1 MENKTQSLETDTSES
16 GYLRQAKDFYW
27 FSRRTYL
34 RSLQKMKSG
43 YWLTRRFYLHS
54 ARGMKSECKES
65 FRRAK
70 GFYWLSRRAY
80 LRSINEIKF
89 AYRCSCR
96 NFFYIRQE
104 TIRQTRF
111 SYRATKSSLK
121 STKKTFI
128 FTKRSLKK
136 AVMGGLKKR
145 ISSPYWVLRKRL
157 KRIPGFLKCKR
168 QEVYWWGRK
177 RMQILQQRRRRAFQ
191 QLQCRKHRAS
201 LRFSRPSPK
210 SFQVSLWFSRA
221 VPKQLHFLSPRKM
234 WNQRRLAKIVKSLRF
249 LNLSFGDRAA
259 FEKRV
264 QKYDSFAKQAVEL
277 ARTLKPELVHAHD
290 LNAAVAGQKIWK
302 ELGIPFI
309 YESHELWTERNRP
322 NISVTHAERVWEEK
336 TEKTLMEEAAAS
348 ITVCDSIAE
357 HLAKAY
363 NVAKPAVVR
372 NTPPRIQPAD
382 RDLPGVREHFGISKE
397 DFVAV
402 YVGKLA
408 ANRGILDILRALT
421 RLPEN
426 VKVITLG
433 MFDPKFQIEF
443 DYFVNKLK
451 LQGRI
456 FCHPTVPSEEVA
468 QRIRDCDVSLTTMNR
483 ACLSYVYTLPN
494 KLFESLQASLPII
507 GPDSPEIIRI
517 VEMYRC
523 GLTYRDGDHVDL
535 AEKISELMSNSQMK
549 NNFREGAFEASRELC
564 WEIEQ
569 GRLLSV
575 YDQLFS
581 VNPSAKTN
589 PSLPQPV
596 VHSEI

>member
-1 MENKTQSLETDTSES
+1 MENKTQSLETDARES
-16 GYLRQAKDFYW
+16 GYLRLAKDSYW
-27 FSRRTYL
+27 FSRRV
-34 RSLQKMKSG
+34 
-43 YWLTRRFYLHS
+43 
-54 ARGMKSECKES
+54 C
-65 FRRAK
+65 
-70 GFYWLSRRAY
+70 
-80 LRSINEIKF
+80 LRSIRKTKF
-89 AYRCSCR
+89 LGDAVKK
-96 NFFYIRQE
+96 I
-104 TIRQTRF
+104 
-111 SYRATKSSLK
+111 LK
-121 STKKTFI
+121 HQ
-128 FTKRSLKK
+128 
-136 AVMGGLKKR
+136 
-145 ISSPYWVLRKRL
+145 ISSSYWFLRKPI
-157 KRIPGFLKCKR
+157 KRVPGFLKCNCHKMYWRSRKEMQMLR
-168 QEVYWWGRK
+168 QY
-177 RMQILQQRRRRAFQ
+177 IRRAFQ
-191 QLQCRKHRAS
+191 RLFFSPYWFLRKQIKRFPGLLKSKRREMYWRSRKEMQILRQNRKRIFKRLFSSPYWFLRKQIKRVPSLLKSRRREIYWWCRKDVQVLQQHKKRVFRQLQQQKKQVALQISRSIPKFFYFLIPYGFWRERK
-201 LRFSRPSPK
+201 
-210 SFQVSLWFSRA
+210 
-221 VPKQLHFLSPRKM
+221 
-234 WNQRRLAKIVKSLRF
+234 LAKIAKSLRF
-249 LNLSFGDRAA
+249 LSMSFGDRAG

-264 QKYDSFAKQAVEL
+264 RKYDFFAKQAVEL
-277 ARTLKPELVHAHD
+277 ARTLKPELIHAHD

-336 TEKTLMEEAAAS
+336 TEKALMEDAAAS

-363 NVAKPAVVR
+363 NAAKPAVVR
-372 NTPPRIQPAD
+372 NTPPKIQATN
-382 RDLPGVREHFGISKE
+382 RDLPGVREHFGISKS

-421 RLPEN
+421 RLPGN
-426 VKVITLG
+426 VKVVTLG
-433 MFDPKFQIEF
+433 MFDPKFQPEF
-443 DYFVNKLK
+443 NYFVNKLK

-456 FCHPTVPSEEVA
+456 FCHPTVPSEEVT

-523 GLTYRDGDHVDL
+523 GLTYRDGDHLDL

-549 NNFREGAFEASRELC
+549 THFRQGAFEASRELC

-581 VNPSAKTN
+581 VNPSVKTN

-596 VHSEI
+596 VHSAI